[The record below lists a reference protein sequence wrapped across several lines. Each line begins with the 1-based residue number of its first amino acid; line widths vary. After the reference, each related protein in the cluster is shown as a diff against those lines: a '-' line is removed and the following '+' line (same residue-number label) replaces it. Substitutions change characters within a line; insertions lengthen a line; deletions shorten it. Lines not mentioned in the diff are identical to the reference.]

1 MKRVLIGTA
10 CALLAGSVSYA
21 AAGGQ
26 GTKTAQG
33 TITAVTPAS
42 LTVKVK
48 DQEMTFVIDPKTDV
62 IARGGATQT
71 KAAQA
76 AGKPG
81 AVITDI
87 LKVGQG
93 VEVKYKADGMLA
105 SSVRGLL
112 GAPSGSMSS
121 ANPTLHAN
129 GVVSAVNGASLTVK
143 GSGGEWT
150 FVIDEK
156 TKVTGTGLG
165 TKSREKKAAGEK
177 TTILDFVAM
186 GDTVAV
192 SYHDMSGTKHAS
204 AVRVTKKGSTN

>member
-1 MKRVLIGTA
+1 MKRVLIGMA
-10 CALLAGSVSYA
+10 CTLLVGSVSQA

-26 GTKTAQG
+26 GTKSVQG
-33 TITAVTPAS
+33 TISALTTAS
-42 LTVKVK
+42 ITVKVK

-62 IARGGATQT
+62 VAKGGATQT
-71 KAAQA
+71 RAAQA

-93 VEVKYKADGMLA
+93 VEVNYKADGMVA
-105 SSVRGLL
+105 SSVRGLS
-112 GAPSGSMSS
+112 GTPSGSMSS
-121 ANPTLHAN
+121 DNPTLRAN
-129 GVVSAVNGASLTVK
+129 GVVSAVNGTSLTVK

-156 TKVTGTGLG
+156 TRVTGTGAG
-165 TKSREKKAAGEK
+165 TKSREKKEAGEK
-177 TTILDFVAM
+177 TTILDFVAT

-192 SYHDMSGTKHAS
+192 TYHDMSGTKHAS